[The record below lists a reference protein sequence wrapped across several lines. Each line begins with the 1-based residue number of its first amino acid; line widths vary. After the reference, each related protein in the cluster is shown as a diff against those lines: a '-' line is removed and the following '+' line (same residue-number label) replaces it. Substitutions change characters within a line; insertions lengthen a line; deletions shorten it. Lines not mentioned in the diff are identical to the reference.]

1 MKFID
6 KFILSIAFLLV
17 LLGSGNLL
25 SQTILLDPGHG
36 GKDDGAKAF
45 QTFVNKTGRLE
56 KKTHFEKDLVLDLS
70 KRIGKKLKE
79 KNYRVFMTRSF
90 DRTVSLEKRA
100 AIAERVNA
108 DLFISI
114 HANAS
119 YYKTSGGFETY
130 YLNNKSNR
138 AIKKVEEVENK
149 GLEGED
155 SVVNQILIDLVVNRT
170 VESSKAL
177 ASSIHGKL
185 KGFLGSSLKMKDRG
199 IKPGLFF
206 VLALSKRPGV
216 LLEMGFMSNPKE
228 LRKISSTAFQERYS
242 EAVVVGIE
250 KYFSI
255 TRKLERNLASSNE

>member
-1 MKFID
+1 MTYKNKFSLT
-6 KFILSIAFLLV
+6 FILFFVVFGVFGV
-17 LLGSGNLL
+17 LKLQA
-25 SQTILLDPGHG
+25 QTILIDPGHG

-45 QTFVNKTGRLE
+45 QAFVNKKGKLE
-56 KKTHFEKDLVLDLS
+56 KKTHFEKDLVLELS
-70 KRIGKKLKE
+70 KRISKKLKE

-130 YLNNKSNR
+130 YLNNKSNQ

-185 KGFLGSSLKMKDRG
+185 KDFLGTSLKMKDRG

-228 LRKISSTAFQERYS
+228 LRKISSITFQESYS
-242 EAVVVGIE
+242 SAVVKGIE
-250 KYFSI
+250 LYFKANKKSP
-255 TRKLERNLASSNE
+255 LF

>member
-1 MKFID
+1 MNHLEKLTLYIT
-6 KFILSIAFLLV
+6 LV
-17 LLGSGNLL
+17 LAFFCSRSLF
-25 SQTILLDPGHG
+25 SQTILIDPGHG

-45 QTFVNKTGRLE
+45 QNFVNKGGKLE
-56 KKTHFEKDLVLDLS
+56 KISYFEKDIVLELS
-70 KRIGKKLKE
+70 KKISKKLKG
-79 KNYRVFMTRSF
+79 KNYRVFMTRSI

-100 AIAERVNA
+100 EIAQRVNA

-119 YYKTSGGFETY
+119 YHKTSGGFETY
-130 YLNNKSNR
+130 YLNNKSNQ

-155 SVVNQILIDLVVNRT
+155 SVVNQILIDLVVNKT

-177 ASSIHGKL
+177 ATAIHNKL
-185 KGFLGSSLKMKDRG
+185 KGFLGPSLKMKDRG

-228 LRKISSTAFQERYS
+228 LRKISSSTFQERY
-242 EAVVVGIE
+242 ADAIVAGVE
-250 KYFSI
+250 KYFSRV
-255 TRKLERNLASSNE
+255 RKKRLKL

>member
-1 MKFID
+1 MKVID
-6 KFILSIAFLLV
+6 NLV
-17 LLGSGNLL
+17 LSFTLFCALIFTENLF
-25 SQTILLDPGHG
+25 SQTILIDPGHG

-45 QTFVNKTGRLE
+45 QSFVNKKGVLE
-56 KKTHFEKDLVLDLS
+56 KRTHFEKDLVLELS
-70 KRIGKKLKE
+70 KRISKKLKK
-79 KNYRVFMTRSF
+79 KNYRVFMTRSV

-100 AIAERVNA
+100 EIAERVNA

-119 YYKTSGGFETY
+119 YYKASGGFETY
-130 YLNNKSNR
+130 YLNNKSNQ

-170 VESSKAL
+170 VESSRAL
-177 ASSIHGKL
+177 ASSIHSNL

-228 LRKISSTAFQERYS
+228 LRKISSNTFQERYS
-242 EAVVVGIE
+242 EAVVIGIE
-250 KYFSI
+250 KYFSK
-255 TRKLERNLASSNE
+255 TRKRLSKL

>member
-1 MKFID
+1 MTYKKRFSLT
-6 KFILSIAFLLV
+6 FILFFVVFGV
-17 LLGSGNLL
+17 LKLQA
-25 SQTILLDPGHG
+25 QTILIDPGHG

-45 QTFVNKTGRLE
+45 QAFVNKKGKLE
-56 KKTHFEKDLVLDLS
+56 KKTHFEKDLVLELS
-70 KRIGKKLKE
+70 KRISKKLKE

-100 AIAERVNA
+100 EIAERVNA

-130 YLNNKSNR
+130 YLNNKSNQ

-185 KGFLGSSLKMKDRG
+185 QGFLGTSLKMKDRG

-228 LRKISSTAFQERYS
+228 LRKISSSVFQERYS
-242 EAVVVGIE
+242 DAVVFGIE
-250 KYFSI
+250 KYFSK
-255 TRKLERNLASSNE
+255 TRKKL